1 MEEYFLGDVREVR
14 YHHYYISYEY
24 MTRGF
29 CKITDKD
36 LPSYSKSCDYISKY
50 ATCMCKFNKQTKFI
64 EDDSEAGENLKI
76 EVYKI

>member
-36 LPSYSKSCDYISKY
+36 LPTSYFKSCDYISTQLAY
-50 ATCMCKFNKQTKFI
+50 AILTNKQ
-64 EDDSEAGENLKI
+64 N
-76 EVYKI
+76 Y